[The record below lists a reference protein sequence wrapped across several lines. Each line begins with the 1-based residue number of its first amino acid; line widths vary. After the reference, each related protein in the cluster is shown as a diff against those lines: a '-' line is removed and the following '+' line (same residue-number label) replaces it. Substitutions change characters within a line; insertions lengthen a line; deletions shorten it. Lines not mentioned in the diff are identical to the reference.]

1 MFIAVLFI
9 IAKRWEQPRC
19 PLIDECINKMY
30 VHAMDCYSA
39 IKGKKKVLIHATAW
53 LNLKNT
59 VLGERSQSQKITYCV
74 IPII

>member
-39 IKGKKKVLIHATAW
+39 IKGKKKSTDTCYSMV
-53 LNLKNT
+53 
-59 VLGERSQSQKITYCV
+59 ES
-74 IPII
+74 